1 VLLMTSCSEERQ
13 EAKSRKGRGG
23 CSRSPTSCD
32 VSLHALRLLISRLHL
47 RLCSATM
54 RIQYF
59 TPLLFIGVALAA
71 PPPFLVQGSQQL
83 NLPAGEA
90 ELPHL
95 SAEQFLDIVR
105 AKAKAEQVMHSLVD
119 RLEEAVTQMKEDVA
133 QPVQDV
139 DEAAATGLPPHHPPS
154 VIDFSD
160 YTILEILNA
169 SLHHHPDHEHK
180 DQADAENLP
189 KWKLPWTPKQPQHH
203 PPEHEH
209 DPKYLPLH
217 RLGWFVNQSEEA
229 QKALSKGEVLLK
241 VAARVAERMKAE
253 LSSRSEL
260 TRLAMALNRRYH
272 APRS

>member
-23 CSRSPTSCD
+23 CAQSNDVAAFAVSRYT
-32 VSLHALRLLISRLHL
+32 ALISRLHL
-47 RLCSATM
+47 RLCYCSTTM
-54 RIQYF
+54 RPQYF
-59 TPLLFIGVALAA
+59 TSLLLVGVALAA

-83 NLPAGEA
+83 NLPASEA

-95 SAEQFLDIVR
+95 SAEQFLDIERV
-105 AKAKAEQVMHSLVD
+105 KAKAEQVMHSLVY
-119 RLEEAVTQMKEDVA
+119 RLEETATQMKEDVA
-133 QPVQDV
+133 QPVQGV
-139 DEAAATGLPPHHPPS
+139 DEAAATGRLPPHHPPS

-169 SLHHHPDHEHK
+169 SLHHHPDHEHR

-203 PPEHEH
+203 PHEHEH

-217 RLGWFVNQSEEA
+217 RLAWFVNQSEEG

-241 VAARVAERMKAE
+241 IAARVAERHE
-253 LSSRSEL
+253 GRTLFEI
-260 TRLAMALNRRYH
+260 
-272 APRS
+272 